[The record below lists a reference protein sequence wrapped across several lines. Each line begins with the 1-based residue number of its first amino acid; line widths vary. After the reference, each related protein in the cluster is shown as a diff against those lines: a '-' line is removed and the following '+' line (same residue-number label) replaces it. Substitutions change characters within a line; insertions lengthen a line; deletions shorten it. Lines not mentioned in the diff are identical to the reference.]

1 MYRMVFPLVPDP
13 PFQPQSPPDL
23 QVSKILFLSE
33 APIYLNSAGQK
44 KLQIEEWLISATPYE
59 FNHLRP

>member
-33 APIYLNSAGQK
+33 APVLFELGRQK
-44 KLQIEEWLISATPYE
+44 KVAD
-59 FNHLRP
+59 